1 MWRNTNKGQTSFH
14 GSPYTYVA
22 SDNIRNLDM
31 EEEDSDKDVVV
42 GRGLFDSEDKEAD
55 QDACYTY

>member
-1 MWRNTNKGQTSFH
+1 
-14 GSPYTYVA
+14 
-22 SDNIRNLDM
+22 M